1 MNDYTEKVRQLVD
14 DIKTICANYGLGND
28 ANEYKIER

>member
-14 DIKTICANYGLGND
+14 DIKTICANCGLGND
-28 ANEYKIER
+28 VNKYKIER